1 MDGKRAAAGKPWG
14 VRGSSH
20 VQALIVGRIGWN
32 GKILL
37 QACSYHSCTCRCR
50 AYIGRQLLPTDMRDW
65 KAAGVLAYTVDD
77 KGVHVLLGRIDQRS
91 SLYRPREDGWW
102 ILGEAFLA

>member
-1 MDGKRAAAGKPWG
+1 M
-14 VRGSSH
+14 
-20 VQALIVGRIGWN
+20 
-32 GKILL
+32 
-37 QACSYHSCTCRCR
+37 
-50 AYIGRQLLPTDMRDW
+50 AYMARQLLPTDMRDW
-65 KAAGVLAYTVDD
+65 RAAGVLAYTVDD